1 MEWVQRDPKM
11 IRGTEQPSHQN
22 WLRELELFSKKKT
35 TLQGDLIKA
44 FQYLKG
50 VNKKDGWE
58 QSFLET
64 RSSGF
69 QLKEGRFRGGRLKQG
84 IRNKFL
90 RIRMVNRLSREV
102 SLSWEHSRSG

>member
-1 MEWVQRDPKM
+1 M

-22 WLRELELFSKKKT
+22 WLRELELFSKKKIM
-35 TLQGDLIKA
+35 LQGDLIKA

-69 QLKEGRFRGGRLKQG
+69 QLKEGRFRLKGGRLKQG